1 MERVTLLPP
10 TVLSDG
16 WIDPKYLPAGKDKYY
31 IRNRQV
37 TEPEGGWRHLRSEE
51 IERLVK
57 NNNTASSWDT
67 VWVTEEFNP
76 SMIKDNKFYG
86 TVRIGRVCSGALQ
99 YHDLRLPVGITNS
112 SIHSCDIGDDCAIH
126 DVHYLSHYII
136 GAHSMLFNI
145 QEMATT
151 DHAKFGNGIVK
162 DGEPETVRVRIEIMN
177 ETGARSV
184 MPFDG
189 MIPADAYL
197 WAKHVDDKLLQ
208 ERLADITQRT
218 VDHHRGYYGEIGE
231 RCVIKNSSIIKDV
244 KIGTD
249 CYIKGAS
256 KLKNITINS
265 SNEEPSQIG
274 ENVILVNGIVGY
286 GCRIFYSC
294 TAVKFILGNNSNLKY
309 GARLINS
316 IMGDNSTI
324 SCCEVLNNLIFP
336 CHEQHHNNSFLIA
349 SVIMGQSNMAAGAT
363 IGSNHN
369 SRTNDGELVA
379 GRGFWPGLCSSVK
392 HSSRFASFTLLAKG
406 DYPAEMNIPLPFA
419 LVNNNVAEDR
429 LEVMPAYWWMYNMYA
444 LARNTWKYRTRDK
457 RITRVQNIEF
467 DTFAPDTMQE
477 VLKARQL
484 LELWVGKAYHLMK
497 QTKENCPNSPSVYR
511 GSTAKPGGSSK
522 QSAEFGGRAKCSINE
537 TERRGYDKEDLD
549 YALLGRQ
556 LLQGDRK
563 AVDSLTIIGEGMENS
578 RRPVHILK
586 AYDAYHAYS
595 DMLIHYAMSCVL
607 NESLDGVMLSNAKH
621 LAECTGKSVLQN
633 PCARSFAYAQDD
645 RDVASQPSSEARWVN
660 LGGQLVKASD
670 LDTLRQD
677 ICNGTLDSWEAIHHR
692 YDELWA
698 RYPEDKLHHALHA
711 LCTVLDTDTMTDELW
726 LQALAHE
733 ERIQR
738 RISEQV
744 YLSRKKDHDNP
755 FRTATCDNPEEALAV
770 FGTVEDNSFVRQV
783 REETLANIRKIERIR
798 DRL

>member
-10 TVLSDG
+10 TALSDG
-16 WIDPKYLPAGKDKYY
+16 WIDPKYLPDGKDKYY

-37 TEPEGGWRHLRSEE
+37 KEPAKGWRHLHSDE

-67 VWVTEEFNP
+67 VWVTDEFNP

-86 TVRIGRVCSGALQ
+86 TVRIGRVCTGALQ
-99 YHDLRLPVGITNS
+99 FHDLRLPVGITNS
-112 SIHSCDIGDDCAIH
+112 SIHSCDIGDNCAIH

-136 GAHSMLFNI
+136 GAHCMLFNI
-145 QEMATT
+145 QEMAAT

-162 DGEPETVRVRIEIMN
+162 DGEPESVRVRIEIMN
-177 ETGARSV
+177 ETGVRSV
-184 MPFDG
+184 APFDG

-197 WAKHVDDKLLQ
+197 WGKYVDDKELQ
-208 ERLADITQRT
+208 ERLLQITQQS

-231 RCVIKNSSIIKDV
+231 RCIIKNSSIIKDV

-265 SNEEPSQIG
+265 SNSEPTQIG

-294 TAVKFILGNNSNLKY
+294 TAVKFILGNNSNFKY

-336 CHEQHHNNSFLIA
+336 GHEQHHNNSFLIA

-406 DYPAEMNIPLPFA
+406 DFPAEMNITLPFA
-419 LVNNNVAEDR
+419 LVSNNVAADR
-429 LEVMPAYWWMYNMYA
+429 LEVMPAYWWLYNMYA

-457 RITRVQNIEF
+457 RITKVQNIEF

-477 VLKARQL
+477 VIKARTLIEKWTAKAYLKATNAPCESL
-484 LELWVGKAYHLMK
+484 GDEASLI
-497 QTKENCPNSPSVYR
+497 
-511 GSTAKPGGSSK
+511 AK
-522 QSAEFGGRAKCSINE
+522 
-537 TERRGYDKEDLD
+537 
-549 YALLGRQ
+549 GRQ
-556 LLQGDRK
+556 LLHSKRK
-563 AVDSLTIIGEGMENS
+563 VIDSLTIIGEGMENS
-578 RRPVHILK
+578 RRAVHILK
-586 AYDAYHAYS
+586 AYDAYHAYG
-595 DMLIHYAMSCVL
+595 DMLIHYAMSNV
-607 NESLDGVMLSNAKH
+607 LSN
-621 LAECTGKSVLQN
+621 N
-633 PCARSFAYAQDD
+633 AQEIMSKEQATATADN
-645 RDVASQPSSEARWVN
+645 VWIN
-660 LGGQLVKASD
+660 LGGQVVTVQETD
-670 LDTLRQD
+670 NLRRD
-677 ICNGTLDSWEAIHHR
+677 ICNGTLGTWEEIHNR
-692 YDELWA
+692 YNELWE
-698 RYPEDKLHHALHA
+698 RYPADKLHHALHA
-711 LCTVLDTDTMTDELW
+711 MCTVFGCDTITREIW
-726 LQALAHE
+726 LKALEHA

-738 RISEQV
+738 RISEHV

-755 FRTATCDNPEEALAV
+755 FRSSTCRNNEEALAI
-770 FGTVEDNSFVRQV
+770 FGKAEDNSFVAQV
-783 REETLANIRKIERIR
+783 REETAANIKKIEQLRES
-798 DRL
+798 LKQKE

>member
-10 TVLSDG
+10 SALSDG
-16 WIDPKYLPAGKDKYY
+16 WIDAQYLPEGKDKYY

-37 TEPEGGWRHLRSEE
+37 TQPEGGWRHLHSGE
-51 IERLVK
+51 IERLVM

-67 VWVTEEFNP
+67 VWVTDEFDP
-76 SMIKDNKFYG
+76 SMVKDNKFYG
-86 TVRIGRVCSGALQ
+86 TVRIGRVSSGALQ
-99 YHDLRLPVGITNS
+99 YHDLRLPVGITGS
-112 SIHSCDIGDDCAIH
+112 SIHSCDIGDNCAIH
-126 DVHYLSHYII
+126 NVHYLSHYII

-145 QEMATT
+145 QEMSCT
-151 DHAKFGNGIVK
+151 DHAKFGNGIIK
-162 DGEPETVRVRIEIMN
+162 DGEPEEVRVRIEIMN

-197 WAKHVDDKLLQ
+197 WAKYVDDKVLQ

-231 RCVIKNSSIIKDV
+231 RCIIKNSSIIKDV

-294 TAVKFILGNNSNLKY
+294 TAIKFILGNNSNLKY

-336 CHEQHHNNSFLIA
+336 AHEQHHNNSFLIA

-392 HSSRFASFTLLAKG
+392 HSSRFASFALLAKG
-406 DYPAEMNIPLPFA
+406 DYPAEMNITLPFS
-419 LVNNNVAEDR
+419 LVSNNVAADR

-444 LARNTWKYRTRDK
+444 LARNSWKYRTRDK
-457 RITRVQNIEF
+457 RRTKVQNIEF

-477 VLKARQL
+477 VIHARQL
-484 LELWVGKAYHLMK
+484 LELWVGIAYVNDN
-497 QTKENCPNSPSVYR
+497 ENDNENSKHN
-511 GSTAKPGGSSK
+511 TLNSK
-522 QSAEFGGRAKCSINE
+522 QIKETGR
-537 TERRGYDKEDLD
+537 R
-549 YALLGRQ
+549 

-563 AVDSLTIIGEGMENS
+563 VVDSLTILGEGMENS
-578 RRPVHILK
+578 RREVHILK
-586 AYDAYHAYS
+586 AYDAYHAYG
-595 DMLIHYAMSCVL
+595 DMLIHYAMSNVLDFFEDRAPQWEEL
-607 NESLDGVMLSNAKH
+607 NELMHREHATCS
-621 LAECTGKSVLQN
+621 
-633 PCARSFAYAQDD
+633 
-645 RDVASQPSSEARWVN
+645 WIN
-660 LGGQLVKASD
+660 LGGQLVKECD
-670 LDTLRQD
+670 IDILRQD
-677 ICNGTLDSWEAIHHR
+677 ICNGTLDTWEAIHHR
-692 YDELWA
+692 YDELWK
-698 RYPEDKLHHALHA
+698 RYPTDKLCHALNA
-711 LCTVLDTDTMTDELW
+711 LCLMMDTDAMTPELW
-726 LQALAHE
+726 LQALTLE

-738 RISEQV
+738 RIGEQV
-744 YLSRKKDHDNP
+744 YLSRKKDHDNA
-755 FRTATCDNPEEALAV
+755 FRSATCRNKEEALEV
-770 FGTVEDNSFVRQV
+770 YGTPEKNSFVNQV
-783 REETLANIRKIERIR
+783 REDMFTNIRRIERLR
-798 DRL
+798 GL

>member
-10 TVLSDG
+10 TALSDG
-16 WIDPKYLPAGKDKYY
+16 WIDPKYLPDGKDKYY

-37 TEPEGGWRHLRSEE
+37 KEPAKGWRHLHSDE

-67 VWVTEEFNP
+67 VWVTDEFNP

-86 TVRIGRVCSGALQ
+86 TVRIGRVCTGALQ
-99 YHDLRLPVGITNS
+99 FHDLRLPVGITNS
-112 SIHSCDIGDDCAIH
+112 SIHSCDIGDNCAIH

-136 GAHSMLFNI
+136 GAHCMLFNI
-145 QEMATT
+145 QEMAAT

-162 DGEPETVRVRIEIMN
+162 DGEPESVRVRIEIMN
-177 ETGARSV
+177 ETGVRSV
-184 MPFDG
+184 APFDG

-197 WAKHVDDKLLQ
+197 WGKYVDDKELQ
-208 ERLADITQRT
+208 ERLLQITQQS

-231 RCVIKNSSIIKDV
+231 RCIIKNSSIIKDV

-265 SNEEPSQIG
+265 SNSEPTQIG

-294 TAVKFILGNNSNLKY
+294 TAVKFILGNNSNFKY

-336 CHEQHHNNSFLIA
+336 GHEQHHNNSFLIA

-406 DYPAEMNIPLPFA
+406 DFPAEMNITLPFA
-419 LVNNNVAEDR
+419 LVSNNVAADR
-429 LEVMPAYWWMYNMYA
+429 LEVMPAYWWLYNMYA

-457 RITRVQNIEF
+457 RITKVQNIEF

-477 VLKARQL
+477 VIKARTLIEKWTAKAYLKATNAPCESL
-484 LELWVGKAYHLMK
+484 GDEASLI
-497 QTKENCPNSPSVYR
+497 
-511 GSTAKPGGSSK
+511 AK
-522 QSAEFGGRAKCSINE
+522 
-537 TERRGYDKEDLD
+537 
-549 YALLGRQ
+549 GRQ
-556 LLQGDRK
+556 LLHSKRK
-563 AVDSLTIIGEGMENS
+563 VIDSLTIIGEGMENS
-578 RRPVHILK
+578 RRAVHILK
-586 AYDAYHAYS
+586 AYDAYHAYG
-595 DMLIHYAMSCVL
+595 DMLIHYAMSNV
-607 NESLDGVMLSNAKH
+607 LSN
-621 LAECTGKSVLQN
+621 N
-633 PCARSFAYAQDD
+633 AQEIMSKEQATATADN
-645 RDVASQPSSEARWVN
+645 VWIN
-660 LGGQLVKASD
+660 LGGQLVTAQEID
-670 LDTLRQD
+670 NLRRD
-677 ICNGTLDSWEAIHHR
+677 ICNGTLGTWEEIHNR
-692 YDELWA
+692 YNELWE
-698 RYPEDKLHHALHA
+698 RYPADKLHHALHA
-711 LCTVLDTDTMTDELW
+711 MCTVFGCDTITREIW
-726 LQALAHE
+726 LQALEHA
-733 ERIQR
+733 ERIQH
-738 RISEQV
+738 RISEHV

-755 FRTATCDNPEEALAV
+755 FRSSTCRNNEEALAI
-770 FGTVEDNSFVRQV
+770 FGKAEDNSFVAQV
-783 REETLANIRKIERIR
+783 REETAANIKKIEQLRES
-798 DRL
+798 LKQKE

>member
-10 TVLSDG
+10 TALSDG
-16 WIDPKYLPAGKDKYY
+16 WIDAKYLPEGKDKYY

-37 TEPEGGWRHLRSEE
+37 TQPEDGWRHLRSGE
-51 IERLVK
+51 IERLVM

-67 VWVTEEFNP
+67 VWVTDEFDP
-76 SMIKDNKFYG
+76 SMVKDNKFYG
-86 TVRIGRVCSGALQ
+86 TVRIGRVSSGALQ

-145 QEMATT
+145 QEMSCT

-162 DGEPETVRVRIEIMN
+162 DGEPEEVRVLIEIMN

-184 MPFDG
+184 APFDG

-197 WAKHVDDKLLQ
+197 WAKYVDDTTLQ
-208 ERLADITQRT
+208 QRLMEITQRS

-265 SNEEPSQIG
+265 SNDEPSQIG

-294 TAVKFILGNNSNLKY
+294 TAIKFILGNNSNLKY

-336 CHEQHHNNSFLIA
+336 AHEQHHNNSFLIA

-369 SRTNDGELVA
+369 SRTNDGELMA

-392 HSSRFASFTLLAKG
+392 HSSRFASYTLLAKG
-406 DYPAEMNIPLPFA
+406 DYPTEMNITLPFA
-419 LVNNNVAEDR
+419 LVSNNTSADR

-444 LARNTWKYRTRDK
+444 LARNSWKYRTRDK
-457 RITRVQNIEF
+457 RRTKVQNIEF

-477 VLKARQL
+477 VIHARQL
-484 LELWVGKAYHLMK
+484 LEQWVGKAFL
-497 QTKENCPNSPSVYR
+497 QLTKDNGELTMDIEAMSNENSPEDNCQLSIVNY
-511 GSTAKPGGSSK
+511 
-522 QSAEFGGRAKCSINE
+522 QLEGR
-537 TERRGYDKEDLD
+537 L
-549 YALLGRQ
+549 

-563 AVDSLTIIGEGMENS
+563 VVDNLTVLGEGMENS
-578 RRPVHILK
+578 RREVHILK
-586 AYDAYHAYS
+586 AYDAYHAYG
-595 DMLIHYAMSCVL
+595 DMLIHYAMSNVLDYFEGRTPQWEEL
-607 NESLDGVMLSNAKH
+607 NELMHGEPTTHA
-621 LAECTGKSVLQN
+621 
-633 PCARSFAYAQDD
+633 
-645 RDVASQPSSEARWVN
+645 WIN
-660 LGGQLVKASD
+660 LGGQLTKECDIDA
-670 LDTLRQD
+670 LRQD
-677 ICNGTLDSWEAIHHR
+677 ICNGTLDTWEAIHHR
-692 YDELWA
+692 YDELWS
-698 RYPEDKLHHALHA
+698 RYATDKLCHALYA
-711 LCTVLDTDTMTDELW
+711 LSTVMGTDEFTSDLW

-738 RISEQV
+738 RIGEQV

-755 FRTATCDNPEEALAV
+755 FRTATCRNAEEAQAV
-770 FGTVEDNSFVRQV
+770 FGTPEDNSFIIQA
-783 REETLANIRKIERIR
+783 REEMLSNIRRIERLR
-798 DRL
+798 QSRSF

>member
-1 MERVTLLPP
+1 MM
-10 TVLSDG
+10 
-16 WIDPKYLPAGKDKYY
+16 
-31 IRNRQV
+31 
-37 TEPEGGWRHLRSEE
+37 
-51 IERLVK
+51 
-57 NNNTASSWDT
+57 NNNTASSWDK
-67 VWVTEEFNP
+67 VWVTDDFDP
-76 SMIKDNKFYG
+76 SMVKDNKFYG
-86 TVRIGRVCSGALQ
+86 TVRIGRVSNGALQ

-126 DVHYLSHYII
+126 DVHYMSHYII
-136 GAHSMLFNI
+136 GSHTMLFNI
-145 QEMATT
+145 QEMACT

-162 DGEPETVRVRIEIMN
+162 EGEPEGVRVRIEIMN

-197 WAKHVDDKLLQ
+197 WAKYVDDRVLQ

-218 VDHHRGYYGEIGE
+218 VDDHRGYYGVIGE

-336 CHEQHHNNSFLIA
+336 GHEQHHNNSFLIA

-406 DYPAEMNIPLPFA
+406 DFPAEMNIALPFA
-419 LVNNNVAEDR
+419 LVSNNVAADR

-477 VLKARQL
+477 VMKAREL
-484 LELWVGKAYHLMK
+484 LEVWTGKAY
-497 QTKENCPNSPSVYR
+497 SVVNDQQ
-511 GSTAKPGGSSK
+511 STDHGQEGNF
-522 QSAEFGGRAKCSINE
+522 Q
-537 TERRGYDKEDLD
+537 
-549 YALLGRQ
+549 LLGRRV
-556 LLQGDRK
+556 LQGDRK
-563 AVDSLTIIGEGMENS
+563 VVDALTILGEGMENS
-578 RRPVHILK
+578 GRPVHILK
-586 AYDAYHAYS
+586 AYDAYHAYG
-595 DMLIHYAMSCVL
+595 DMLIHYAMCNVMDY
-607 NESLDGVMLSNAKH
+607 LDQRTPQWEALSQMADK
-621 LAECTGKSVLQN
+621 LRGEGWT
-633 PCARSFAYAQDD
+633 
-645 RDVASQPSSEARWVN
+645 N
-660 LGGQLVKASD
+660 LGGQLVMTAD
-670 LDTLRQD
+670 LDALRRD
-677 ICNGTLDSWEAIHHR
+677 ICNGTLDSWDDIHHR
-692 YDELWA
+692 YNELWE
-698 RYPEDKLHHALHA
+698 RYATDKLCHALQA
-711 LCTVLDTDTMTDELW
+711 LHMALDTEVMTTDLW
-726 LQALAHE
+726 LRALAHE

-744 YLSRKKDHDNP
+744 YLSRKKDHNNA
-755 FRTATCDNPEEALAV
+755 FRTSTCRNAEEAMAVYGTPEE
-770 FGTVEDNSFVRQV
+770 NSFVNQV
-783 REETLANIRKIERIR
+783 REEMFANIKRIERLR
-798 DRL
+798 DLI

>member
-10 TVLSDG
+10 TALSDG
-16 WIDPKYLPAGKDKYY
+16 WIDPKYLPDGKDKYY
-31 IRNRQV
+31 IRNKQV
-37 TEPEGGWRHLRSEE
+37 KEPAEGWRHLHSDE

-67 VWVTEEFNP
+67 VWVTDEFNP

-86 TVRIGRVCSGALQ
+86 TVRIGRVCTGALQ
-99 YHDLRLPVGITNS
+99 FHDLRLPVGITNS
-112 SIHSCDIGDDCAIH
+112 SIHSCDIGDNCAIH

-136 GAHSMLFNI
+136 GAHCMLFNI
-145 QEMATT
+145 QEMAAT

-162 DGEPETVRVRIEIMN
+162 DGEPESVRVRIEIMN
-177 ETGARSV
+177 ETGVRSV
-184 MPFDG
+184 APFDG

-197 WAKHVDDKLLQ
+197 WGKYVDDKELQ
-208 ERLADITQRT
+208 ERLLQITQQS

-231 RCVIKNSSIIKDV
+231 RCIIKNSSIIKDV

-265 SNEEPSQIG
+265 SNSEPTQIG

-294 TAVKFILGNNSNLKY
+294 TAVKFILGNNSNFKY

-336 CHEQHHNNSFLIA
+336 GHEQHHNNSFLIA

-406 DYPAEMNIPLPFA
+406 DFPAEMNITLPFA
-419 LVNNNVAEDR
+419 LVSNNVAADR
-429 LEVMPAYWWMYNMYA
+429 LEVMPAYWWLYNMYA

-457 RITRVQNIEF
+457 RITKVQNIEF

-477 VLKARQL
+477 VIKARTLIEKWTAKAYLKATNAPCESL
-484 LELWVGKAYHLMK
+484 GDEASLI
-497 QTKENCPNSPSVYR
+497 
-511 GSTAKPGGSSK
+511 AK
-522 QSAEFGGRAKCSINE
+522 
-537 TERRGYDKEDLD
+537 
-549 YALLGRQ
+549 GRQ
-556 LLQGDRK
+556 LLHSKRK
-563 AVDSLTIIGEGMENS
+563 VIDSLTIIGEGMENS
-578 RRPVHILK
+578 RRAVHILK
-586 AYDAYHAYS
+586 AYDAYHAYG
-595 DMLIHYAMSCVL
+595 DMLIHYAMSNV
-607 NESLDGVMLSNAKH
+607 LSN
-621 LAECTGKSVLQN
+621 N
-633 PCARSFAYAQDD
+633 AQEIMSKEQATATADN
-645 RDVASQPSSEARWVN
+645 VWIN
-660 LGGQLVKASD
+660 LGGQVVTVQETD
-670 LDTLRQD
+670 NLRRD
-677 ICNGTLDSWEAIHHR
+677 ICNGTLGTWEEIHNR
-692 YDELWA
+692 YNELWE
-698 RYPEDKLHHALHA
+698 RYPADKLHHALHA
-711 LCTVLDTDTMTDELW
+711 MCMVFGCDTITREIW
-726 LQALAHE
+726 LQALEHA

-738 RISEQV
+738 RISEHV

-755 FRTATCDNPEEALAV
+755 FRSSTCRNNEEALAI
-770 FGTVEDNSFVRQV
+770 FGKAEDNSFVAQV
-783 REETLANIRKIERIR
+783 SEDTAANIKKIEQLRES
-798 DRL
+798 LKQKE

>member
-10 TVLSDG
+10 TALSDG
-16 WIDPKYLPAGKDKYY
+16 WIDARYLPEGKDKYY

-37 TEPEGGWRHLRSEE
+37 TPPIGGWRHLRSNE
-51 IERLVK
+51 IERLVI

-67 VWVTEEFNP
+67 VWVTDDFDP
-76 SMIKDNKFYG
+76 SMVKDNKFYG
-86 TVRIGRVCSGALQ
+86 TVRMGRISNGALQ

-126 DVHYLSHYII
+126 DVHYMSHYII
-136 GAHSMLFNI
+136 GSHTMLFNI
-145 QEMATT
+145 QEMACT

-162 DGEPETVRVRIEIMN
+162 DGEPEAVRVRIEVMN

-189 MIPADAYL
+189 MIPADAFL
-197 WAKHVDDKLLQ
+197 WAKYVDDKALQ

-218 VDHHRGYYGEIGE
+218 VDHHRGYYGVIGE

-265 SNEEPSQIG
+265 SDEEPSQIG

-336 CHEQHHNNSFLIA
+336 GHEQHHNNSFLIA

-392 HSSRFASFTLLAKG
+392 HSSRFASFALLAKG
-406 DYPAEMNIPLPFA
+406 DYPAEMNISLPFA
-419 LVNNNVAEDR
+419 LVSNNVADNR

-457 RITRVQNIEF
+457 RITRIQNIEF

-477 VLKARQL
+477 VMHARQL
-484 LELWVGKAYHLMK
+484 LELWTGKAYLNK
-497 QTKENCPNSPSVYR
+497 NDNADNNPNGDILKDNSQFSILNFQL
-511 GSTAKPGGSSK
+511 T
-522 QSAEFGGRAKCSINE
+522 GR
-537 TERRGYDKEDLD
+537 R
-549 YALLGRQ
+549 

-563 AVDSLTIIGEGMENS
+563 VVDKLTVLGEGIENS
-578 RRPVHILK
+578 HRPVHILK
-586 AYDAYHAYS
+586 VYDAYHAYG
-595 DMLIHYAMSCVL
+595 DMLIHYAMSNVMDY
-607 NESLDGVMLSNAKH
+607 LDHRTPQWEQLSQMA
-621 LAECTGKSVLQN
+621 GKK
-633 PCARSFAYAQDD
+633 PC
-645 RDVASQPSSEARWVN
+645 EAWIN
-660 LGGQLVKASD
+660 LGGQLVKAAD
-670 LDTLRQD
+670 LNALRSD
-677 ICNGTLDSWEAIHHR
+677 ICNGTLDSWDDIHRR
-692 YDELWA
+692 YNELWGQYA
-698 RYPEDKLHHALHA
+698 TDKLCHALQA
-711 LCTVLDTDTMTDELW
+711 LHMALDTDAITTDLW

-744 YLSRKKDHDNP
+744 YLSRKKDHDNA
-755 FRTATCDNPEEALAV
+755 FRTSTCRNAEESMAVYGTPEE
-770 FGTVEDNSFVRQV
+770 NSFVNQV
-783 REETLANIRKIERIR
+783 RDEMFANIKRIERLR
-798 DRL
+798 DLL

>member
-10 TVLSDG
+10 TALSDG
-16 WIDPKYLPAGKDKYY
+16 WIDAQYLPEGKDKYY
-31 IRNRQV
+31 IRSQQV
-37 TEPEGGWRHLRSEE
+37 KQPEGGWRHLRSTE
-51 IERLVK
+51 IERLVM

-67 VWVTEEFNP
+67 VWVTDDFDP
-76 SMIKDNKFYG
+76 GMVKDNKFYG
-86 TVRIGRVCSGALQ
+86 TVRIGRVSYGALQ

-126 DVHYLSHYII
+126 GVHYLSHYII

-145 QEMATT
+145 QEMSCT

-162 DGEPETVRVRIEIMN
+162 DGEPEEVRVRIEIMN

-197 WAKHVDDKLLQ
+197 WAKYVDDKPLQ
-208 ERLADITQRT
+208 ERLGDITQHT

-336 CHEQHHNNSFLIA
+336 GHEQHHNNSFLIA

-406 DYPAEMNIPLPFA
+406 DYPAEMDITLPFA
-419 LVNNNVAEDR
+419 LVSNNVAADR
-429 LEVMPAYWWMYNMYA
+429 LEVMPAYWWMYNMHA

-457 RITRVQNIEF
+457 RRTKVQNIEF

-477 VLKARQL
+477 VIRARQL
-484 LELWVGKAYHLMK
+484 LELWTGKAYINEYK
-497 QTKENCPNSPSVYR
+497 DENCHPEATFTSHLSSSNFNPNSEQ
-511 GSTAKPGGSSK
+511 A
-522 QSAEFGGRAKCSINE
+522 QE
-537 TERRGYDKEDLD
+537 
-549 YALLGRQ
+549 LGRR

-563 AVDSLTIIGEGMENS
+563 VVEALTILGEGMENS
-578 RRPVHILK
+578 RREVHILK
-586 AYDAYHAYS
+586 AYDAYHAYG
-595 DMLIHYAMSCVL
+595 DMLIHYAMSNVL
-607 NESLDGVMLSNAKH
+607 DYCENRTPQWEELAKMGEQ
-621 LAECTGKSVLQN
+621 ACD
-633 PCARSFAYAQDD
+633 A
-645 RDVASQPSSEARWVN
+645 WVN
-660 LGGQLVKASD
+660 LGGQLMRNSD
-670 LDTLRQD
+670 LDILRHD
-677 ICNGTLDSWEAIHHR
+677 ICNGTLDTWDDIHHR
-692 YDELWA
+692 YDELWE
-698 RYPEDKLHHALHA
+698 RYANDKLCHALHA
-711 LCTVLDTDTMTDELW
+711 LHTALDTDSMTPDTW

-744 YLSRKKDHDNP
+744 YLSRKKDYDNP
-755 FRTATCDNPEEALAV
+755 FRTLTSRNAEEALAV
-770 FGTVEDNSFVRQV
+770 YGTPEENSFVSQV
-783 REETLANIRKIERIR
+783 REEMFAHVRRIERLR
-798 DRL
+798 DML

>member
-1 MERVTLLPP
+1 MPP
-10 TVLSDG
+10 TALSDG
-16 WIDPKYLPAGKDKYY
+16 WIDPKYLPEGEDKYY
-31 IRNRQV
+31 IRNKQV
-37 TEPEGGWRHLRSEE
+37 REPQGGWRHLRSEE

-86 TVRIGRVCSGALQ
+86 TVRIGHVCNGALQ
-99 YHDLRLPVGITNS
+99 FHDLRLPVGITNS
-112 SIHSCDIGDDCAIH
+112 SIHSCDIGDNCAIH

-136 GAHSMLFNI
+136 GANSMLFNI
-145 QEMATT
+145 QEMSAT

-162 DGEPETVRVRIEIMN
+162 DGEPEEVRVRIEIMN
-177 ETGARSV
+177 ESGARAV
-184 MPFDG
+184 IPFDG

-197 WAKHVDDKLLQ
+197 WGKYIDDTALQ
-208 ERLADITQRT
+208 ERLLHITQNS

-265 SNEEPSQIG
+265 SDREPSQIG

-294 TAVKFILGNNSNLKY
+294 TAVKFILGNNSNFKY

-336 CHEQHHNNSFLIA
+336 GHEQHHNNSFLIA

-392 HSSRFASFTLLAKG
+392 HSSRFASFTLLSKG
-406 DYPAEMNIPLPFA
+406 HFPAEMNITLPFA
-419 LVNNNVAEDR
+419 LVNNNVSADR
-429 LEVMPAYWWMYNMYA
+429 LEVMPAYWWLYNMYA
-444 LARNTWKYRTRDK
+444 LARNTWKYRTRDR
-457 RITRVQNIEF
+457 RITKVQNIEF

-477 VLKARQL
+477 VIEARRL
-484 LELWVGKAYHLMK
+484 LELWTAKAYLKTTDKSQIH
-497 QTKENCPNSPSVYR
+497 
-511 GSTAKPGGSSK
+511 GS
-522 QSAEFGGRAKCSINE
+522 NE
-537 TERRGYDKEDLD
+537 VKLTET
-549 YALLGRQ
+549 GRQ
-556 LLQGDRK
+556 LLNGDREIIER
-563 AVDSLTIIGEGMENS
+563 LTILGEGMENS
-578 RRPVHILK
+578 RRPVHIIK
-586 AYDAYHAYS
+586 AYDAYHAYG
-595 DMLIHYAMSCVL
+595 DMLIHYAV
-607 NESLDGVMLSNAKH
+607 SNILENRAKPG
-621 LAECTGKSVLQN
+621 TDSN
-633 PCARSFAYAQDD
+633 PWKDLMNPTDAGNAHRQK
-645 RDVASQPSSEARWVN
+645 WIN
-660 LGGQLVKASD
+660 LGGQLVMEAD
-670 LDTLRQD
+670 IDALRRD
-677 ICNGTLDSWEAIHHR
+677 ICNGTLGTWNAIHNR
-692 YDELWA
+692 YNELWK
-698 RYPEDKLHHALHA
+698 RYPTDKLNHSLHA
-711 LCTVLDTDTMTDELW
+711 LRTALGTDTINAEQL
-726 LQALAHE
+726 LQALTHE

-738 RISEQV
+738 NIGEQV
-744 YLSRKKDHDNP
+744 YLTRKKDHNNP
-755 FRTATCDNPEEALAV
+755 FRSSTSRNE
-770 FGTVEDNSFVRQV
+770 
-783 REETLANIRKIERIR
+783 EETIAIYGTAEENKFITLMQEETSAKIGEITK
-798 DRL
+798 LKEELQKLL

>member
-10 TVLSDG
+10 TALSDG
-16 WIDPKYLPAGKDKYY
+16 WIDAKYLPEGKDKYY

-37 TEPEGGWRHLRSEE
+37 TQPEGGWRHLRSGE
-51 IERLVK
+51 IERLVM

-67 VWVTEEFNP
+67 VWVTDEFDP
-76 SMIKDNKFYG
+76 SMVKDNKFYG
-86 TVRIGRVCSGALQ
+86 TVRIGRVSSGALQ
-99 YHDLRLPVGITNS
+99 YHDLRLPVGITGS

-145 QEMATT
+145 QEMSCT

-162 DGEPETVRVRIEIMN
+162 DGEPEEVRVLIEIMN

-184 MPFDG
+184 APFDG

-197 WAKHVDDKLLQ
+197 WAKYVDDTTLQ
-208 ERLADITQRT
+208 QRLMEITQHS

-265 SNEEPSQIG
+265 SNDEPSQIG

-294 TAVKFILGNNSNLKY
+294 TAIKFILGNNSNLKY

-336 CHEQHHNNSFLIA
+336 AHEQHHNNSFLIA

-406 DYPAEMNIPLPFA
+406 DYPTEMNITLPFS
-419 LVNNNVAEDR
+419 LVNNNVSDDR
-429 LEVMPAYWWMYNMYA
+429 LEVMPAYWWLYNMYA
-444 LARNTWKYRTRDK
+444 LARNSWKYRTRDK
-457 RITRVQNIEF
+457 RRTKVQNIEF

-477 VLKARQL
+477 VIHAREQ
-484 LELWVGKAYHLMK
+484 LELWVGEAYCK
-497 QTKENCPNSPSVYR
+497 QFTIDKSQLTNHKICTSKSNTQLSSENNLENNCQLSIINY
-511 GSTAKPGGSSK
+511 
-522 QSAEFGGRAKCSINE
+522 QLEGR
-537 TERRGYDKEDLD
+537 R
-549 YALLGRQ
+549 

-563 AVDSLTIIGEGMENS
+563 VVDALTILGEGMENS
-578 RRPVHILK
+578 RREVHILK
-586 AYDAYHAYS
+586 AYDAYHAYG
-595 DMLIHYAMSCVL
+595 DMLIHYAMSNVLDHFEGRTPQWEEL
-607 NESLDGVMLSNAKH
+607 NELMHGEPTTHV
-621 LAECTGKSVLQN
+621 
-633 PCARSFAYAQDD
+633 
-645 RDVASQPSSEARWVN
+645 WIN
-660 LGGQLVKASD
+660 LGGQLTKECDIDA
-670 LDTLRQD
+670 LRQD
-677 ICNGTLDSWEAIHHR
+677 ICNGTLDTWEAIHHR
-692 YDELWA
+692 YDELWS
-698 RYPEDKLHHALHA
+698 RYATDKLCHALYA
-711 LCTVLDTDTMTDELW
+711 LSMVMGTDEFTSDLW

-738 RISEQV
+738 RIGEQV
-744 YLSRKKDHDNP
+744 YLSRKKDHDNA
-755 FRTATCDNPEEALAV
+755 FRTATCRNAEEALAV
-770 FGTVEDNSFVRQV
+770 FGTPDDNSFIIQAH
-783 REETLANIRKIERIR
+783 EEMLANIRRIERLR
-798 DRL
+798 V

>member
-10 TVLSDG
+10 AALSDG
-16 WIDPKYLPAGKDKYY
+16 WIDSRYLPKGEDKYY

-37 TEPEGGWRHLRSEE
+37 TSPEGGWRHLRSNE
-51 IERLVK
+51 IERLVM

-67 VWVTEEFNP
+67 VWVTDEFDP
-76 SMIKDNKFYG
+76 GMVKDNKFYG
-86 TVRIGRVCSGALQ
+86 TIRIGRVSSGALQ

-112 SIHSCDIGDDCAIH
+112 NIHSCDIGDDCAIH

-136 GAHSMLFNI
+136 GNHCMLFNI

-162 DGEPETVRVRIEIMN
+162 EGEPEDVRVRIEIMN

-197 WAKHVDDKLLQ
+197 WAKHVDDTTLQ
-208 ERLADITQRT
+208 QRLGDITQRT
-218 VDHHRGYYGEIGE
+218 IDHHRGYYGEIGQ

-336 CHEQHHNNSFLIA
+336 GHEQHHNNSFLIA

-406 DYPAEMNIPLPFA
+406 DYPAEMNIALPFA
-419 LVNNNVAEDR
+419 LVNNNVAADT

-444 LARNTWKYRTRDK
+444 LARNTWKYRARDK
-457 RITRVQNIEF
+457 RITKVQNIEF

-477 VLKARQL
+477 VVHARHL
-484 LELWVGKAYHLMK
+484 LELWTAKAYLNGTH
-497 QTKENCPNSPSVYR
+497 
-511 GSTAKPGGSSK
+511 TATSDEDTLA
-522 QSAEFGGRAKCSINE
+522 QMGR
-537 TERRGYDKEDLD
+537 R
-549 YALLGRQ
+549 

-563 AVDSLTIIGEGMENS
+563 VVDTLTIIGEGMENS
-578 RRPVHILK
+578 ARPVRILK
-586 AYDAYHAYS
+586 AYDAYHAYG
-595 DMLIHYAMSCVL
+595 DMLIHYAMSNL
-607 NESLDGVMLSNAKH
+607 LDHTDHTEPQWHK
-621 LAECTGKSVLQN
+621 LAELTEGN
-633 PCARSFAYAQDD
+633 
-645 RDVASQPSSEARWVN
+645 QPLGPWIN
-660 LGGQLVKASD
+660 LGGQLVMEHD
-670 LDTLRQD
+670 LDTLRKD
-677 ICNGTLDSWEAIHHR
+677 ICNGTLDSWDAIHRR
-692 YDELWA
+692 YDDMWS
-698 RYPEDKLHHALHA
+698 RYATDKLRHALHA
-711 LCTVLDTDTMTDELW
+711 LCTALDTDTLTDKLW

-744 YLSRKKDHDNP
+744 YLSRKKDHDNH
-755 FRTATCDNPEEALAV
+755 FRTSTCRNAEEVLAV
-770 FGTVEDNSFVRQV
+770 YGTPEDNSFVNQV
-783 REETLANIRKIERIR
+783 REEMYANLKRIERLR
-798 DRL
+798 NLL